1 MWCAAGGSNPDS
13 RIKSP
18 LLNRSS
24 SQRTEN
30 SSLGC
35 PERIELS
42 QATSQAAALP
52 LGDEH
57 PKKHWVWLPD
67 LGSNQGQPD

>member
-13 RIKSP
+13 RIKGP
-18 LLNRSS
+18 LLSQSS

-30 SSLGC
+30 GSLGC

-42 QATSQAAALP
+42 RAASQAAALP

-57 PKKHWVWLPD
+57 PKEHWMD
-67 LGSNQGQPD
+67 